1 MQAVVVYAHGLNEHS
16 GRFSRFAAELVAH
29 GFAVTSCDAPG
40 LCVARNSVSLRQVVH
55 GALTLPATM
64 LHTGHGMAAADPSKH
79 GFFTDVKE
87 MAKVLAGEC
96 QSHAS
101 CCVCS

>member
-1 MQAVVVYAHGLNEHS
+1 M
-16 GRFSRFAAELVAH
+16 RRSRFVCCAQQRQPQ
-29 GFAVTSCDAPG
+29 TSSTWRSDTA
-40 LCVARNSVSLRQVVH
+40 
-55 GALTLPATM
+55 ATM

-96 QSHAS
+96 QSHTS
-101 CCVCS
+101 CCVHILLCLFMTDR